1 MTRWT
6 ARLLHP
12 WDFPG
17 KNTGMGCRILLQG
30 ILSISLCLS
39 QRYLG
44 LPRWLSGKRIC
55 LQRRRCRRHR
65 FDPWVAKMAWRREIP
80 QTEEPV
86 ATVHGATA
94 SDRTGATE
102 CGPQGLTE
110 LLRGWV
116 WHFNV
121 PLGGS
126 VPRGQQDLHLP
137 QSSEG
142 YSGGKR
148 GRHQAKLGGE

>member
-1 MTRWT
+1 MAT
-6 ARLLHP
+6 P
-12 WDFPG
+12 SS
-17 KNTGMGCRILLQG
+17 IL
-30 ILSISLCLS
+30 
-39 QRYLG
+39 
-44 LPRWLSGKRIC
+44 
-55 LQRRRCRRHR
+55 
-65 FDPWVAKMAWRREIP
+65 AWEIP

-86 ATVHGATA
+86 ATVHGVTE

-126 VPRGQQDLHLP
+126 VPRGQQEH
-137 QSSEG
+137 G
-142 YSGGKR
+142 
-148 GRHQAKLGGE
+148 LGGPAPSSVL